1 MNDETLQK
9 IWSERYKIVPEQ
21 MIKTSEIELVAS
33 GFNTNIDA
41 VVKIKGSKLS
51 ELAEKFDITPQTIKN
66 CSSAIDSPNAAI
78 CGIIKCFIGGIA
90 EEWLTSDI
98 SIDRWIENT
107 FGTDKLQMGGQAG
120 IIANVLALTY
130 IKNIFV
136 NTASHP
142 KMLSEQFIKKENLKA
157 IDETNKLAP
166 AYKINRKNDMPPIHR
181 IIEFDKGD
189 TLTLG
194 DKTYTCPKS
203 NRFIA
208 TYDPLN
214 AEMLINNTFKQ
225 YLLDNDF
232 DYFIFAGYNLLSGE
246 KGLKAAEKS
255 AEFLQNLRK
264 KNTVLH
270 LEVASTQDKN
280 IRRYMLE
287 NIAPLCDSLGLNERE
302 TLEAA
307 EVLLPDE
314 WKKLKDKS
322 LNVINLIETLLKIK
336 EKTKVKRLQL
346 HIFGLYLCLQDK
358 DYKFSPPQSLSG
370 MLCAS
375 VAAASKAQFGYLNS
389 LKDLTLSLSNKNMKI
404 YFEELQNLAQYLHK
418 PELLETGFSE
428 YQGYDL
434 ITVPT
439 ILVDNPKTLVGMGDT
454 ISSLSLICAR

>member
-1 MNDETLQK
+1 
-9 IWSERYKIVPEQ
+9 

-51 ELAEKFDITPQTIKN
+51 ELAEKFGITLQTIKN
-66 CSSAIDSPNAAI
+66 CSSTIDSPNAAI

-264 KNTVLH
+264 NSTILH

-280 IRRYMLE
+280 IRRYMLN

-389 LKDLTLSLSNKNMKI
+389 LKDLTLSLRNKNMKI

-418 PELLETGFSE
+418 PELTENGFCE
-428 YQGYDL
+428 YLGYDL
-434 ITVPT
+434 IAVPT